1 MIKYT
6 PADFRRHRQEILDD
20 IIDECTRH
28 FADNKL
34 PGITRM
40 TCKRIAIELNALRN
54 EGWCAPEAWD
64 IPDVMQSAVR
74 LDTLKDKDDE

>member
-1 MIKYT
+1 MKKEYT
-6 PADFRRHRQEILDD
+6 PADFRRHRQDILDD

-28 FADNKL
+28 FADNRL

-54 EGWCAPEAWD
+54 EGWCAPEPWD
-64 IPDVMQSAVR
+64 ISTAMDSAVT
-74 LDTLKDKDDE
+74 LDTLKQDD